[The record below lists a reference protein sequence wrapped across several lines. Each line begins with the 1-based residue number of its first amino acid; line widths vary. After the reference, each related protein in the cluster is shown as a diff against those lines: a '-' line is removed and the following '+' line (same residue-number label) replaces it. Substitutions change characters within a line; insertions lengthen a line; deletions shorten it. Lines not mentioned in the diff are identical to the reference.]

1 MRKNNPHSE
10 NETENT
16 CVPATELVRPT
27 SDDGPQTQTT
37 AASPPEETTPK
48 KTAMLASETEPEEKE
63 SPEDT
68 EPPDESASPAE
79 TEVVVLARSP
89 STEDHGQANQG
100 LFLPAAKCEIPN
112 ATQPILSQYG
122 RTFVVMRD
130 GKNHTALMVGS
141 KQLNNI
147 IRLAAIEQNQ
157 KLKRA
162 DISEINDDLVARA
175 EMSGRI
181 GNVWSRVA
189 PIDGGI
195 EIDTADENQHRIR
208 VTADGV
214 HIVTEASETLFYQN
228 PVSLPMTMPAGHGD
242 LSLLKKYVNL
252 SAKDLLLF
260 TAWLSYTLA
269 HPKDGTSKYVHLVLQ
284 GDEGTGKSFVC
295 RSIIT
300 KLIDPSRLGLQVF
313 PSTAKDLAIAAQYA
327 HVLCFD
333 NLRGFKYQMA
343 DTLCMASTG
352 GTISNRALYTDSD
365 QHLYNLHAP
374 LVLNGIHSF
383 INQSDLAQRCLCIR
397 TLSMPET
404 RRRSESQMLTELQ
417 TDLPVIQRG
426 LLDLVASVFKQTDA
440 VEITHPERMY
450 DFVVWLAKMEKVEGI
465 PPGIYQGTYS
475 ETLHE
480 TQLDTLMENM
490 LSATIIAFTDSDK
503 FPENNQWTGTPTDL
517 LDALEDLLPFRCN
530 HSPEWPQNPIALS
543 RRINALKASLLTQG
557 ISVELSR
564 GKQRTITLVSTNE
577 RKPKTEQTSPKPE
590 AVVTPPEED
599 F

>member
-1 MRKNNPHSE
+1 MELKKQSRKKRVDRTHIVYFIQIGLEYYIGVTAKTQRTINMSLRSRINKHIYRSR
-10 NETENT
+10 TEDKSWRLYE
-16 CVPATELVRPT
+16 AIR
-27 SDDGPQTQTT
+27 G
-37 AASPPEETTPK
+37 AG
-48 KTAMLASETEPEEKE
+48 
-63 SPEDT
+63 
-68 EPPDESASPAE
+68 ESAVNFAIIDI
-79 TEVVVLARSP
+79 VR
-89 STEDHGQANQG
+89 
-100 LFLPAAKCEIPN
+100 
-112 ATQPILSQYG
+112 
-122 RTFVVMRD
+122 
-130 GKNHTALMVGS
+130 GK
-141 KQLNNI
+141 
-147 IRLAAIEQNQ
+147 
-157 KLKRA
+157 
-162 DISEINDDLVARA
+162 
-175 EMSGRI
+175 
-181 GNVWSRVA
+181 
-189 PIDGGI
+189 
-195 EIDTADENQHRIR
+195 
-208 VTADGV
+208 
-214 HIVTEASETLFYQN
+214 TEA
-228 PVSLPMTMPAGHGD
+228 
-242 LSLLKKYVNL
+242 
-252 SAKDLLLF
+252 
-260 TAWLSYTLA
+260 
-269 HPKDGTSKYVHLVLQ
+269 
-284 GDEGTGKSFVC
+284 
-295 RSIIT
+295 
-300 KLIDPSRLGLQVF
+300 
-313 PSTAKDLAIAAQYA
+313 
-327 HVLCFD
+327 
-333 NLRGFKYQMA
+333 
-343 DTLCMASTG
+343 
-352 GTISNRALYTDSD
+352 
-365 QHLYNLHAP
+365 
-374 LVLNGIHSF
+374 
-383 INQSDLAQRCLCIR
+383 
-397 TLSMPET
+397 